1 MFVTVAHIHRG
12 IGEQQRRM
20 SVSERDTERRI
31 VYWVCSGF
39 HGQSSLNSQR
49 DHLLTIDGAVRRKEQ
64 FQ

>member
-1 MFVTVAHIHRG
+1 MFVTVAHIRRG

-49 DHLLTIDGAVRRKEQ
+49 DH
-64 FQ
+64 